1 MQFRLIFISVQIVI
15 LQLKELAHFLDLRI
29 LGFQAEVIPELH
41 GIIKGVYVM

>member
-1 MQFRLIFISVQIVI
+1 MQFRLIFVSVQIVL

-29 LGFQAEVIPELH
+29 LGFQPEVIPELH

>member
-1 MQFRLIFISVQIVI
+1 MQFRLIFVSVKIVI

-29 LGFQAEVIPELH
+29 LGFQPEVIPELH